1 MDERRAVEARGDHAI
16 AGLRAAAQQL
26 LAPLVVDA
34 DDAAGRVILAE
45 QARLRLEV
53 RLEGVMVVE
62 VVLRQ
67 VGKRRDRERR
77 GVRALKVERV
87 AGDLHGH
94 HVAARV
100 AHAGEQMLQVGR
112 FRRGVRRFLM
122 YIADDGA
129 HGADDARSL
138 ARHAGD
144 MLYQVGG
151 SGFAVSTRDAHQ
163 RKRARRI
170 VVEARR
176 RLGHGLARVG
186 NDHFRDVSGVGQ
198 VDLALHHEH
207 LRAMV
212 DGVLGEGVAVGFH
225 ADDAEERVAGLDFIT
240 SIGDALNLILRVA
253 DDGAVHA
260 FKQFGAGLT
269 HLDTSLRRNPESI
282 DCCSHY
288 ILKDRRDDTV
298 PRNLICA
305 HKAHEFA

>member
-1 MDERRAVEARGDHAI
+1 M
-16 AGLRAAAQQL
+16 
-26 LAPLVVDA
+26 
-34 DDAAGRVILAE
+34 
-45 QARLRLEV
+45 
-53 RLEGVMVVE
+53 
-62 VVLRQ
+62 
-67 VGKRRDRERR
+67 
-77 GVRALKVERV
+77 

-112 FRRGVRRFLM
+112 FRRGVRRLLAH
-122 YIADDGA
+122 IADDGA

-144 MLYQVGG
+144 MLHQVGG
-151 SGFAVSTRDAHQ
+151 SGFAVRARDAHQ

-186 NDHFRDVSGVGQ
+186 NDHLRDVGGVGQ

-225 ADDAEERVAGLDFIT
+225 ADDAEERVAGLDFVT

-288 ILKDRRDDTV
+288 ILKDRRDDAV

-305 HKAHEFA
+305 HKAHQLA